1 MNRKQNFWG
10 AVANLI
16 LRNRFLILGSLLLV
30 TLCLATQWQY
40 MRFTFSEANLLPNK
54 HCENLQYDA
63 FVDTFGEEGNL
74 IVIAVKDERFFEKQ
88 IFDQWI
94 TLNDKIETYPEVDF
108 TLSTNNVQELVKDEK
123 LKKFVLQSVF
133 NPQDSGLSAIEKFK
147 QKLFYELPFY
157 SNILYD
163 EERQTIRTAIYL
175 DKTIVNTAQRRDFIF
190 KTFIPL
196 INGFEKDSGMDVKIS
211 GMPYIRTLN
220 AKNIVDEIGVFVL
233 SAMLLTLSLIH
244 I

>member
-108 TLSTNNVQELVKDEK
+108 TLSTNN
-123 LKKFVLQSVF
+123 
-133 NPQDSGLSAIEKFK
+133 SGIG
-147 QKLFYELPFY
+147 
-157 SNILYD
+157 
-163 EERQTIRTAIYL
+163 
-175 DKTIVNTAQRRDFIF
+175 QRRKAQKVCLTI
-190 KTFIPL
+190 
-196 INGFEKDSGMDVKIS
+196 GF
-211 GMPYIRTLN
+211 
-220 AKNIVDEIGVFVL
+220 
-233 SAMLLTLSLIH
+233 
-244 I
+244 